1 MASDLRVD
9 ISPFLETFQVD
20 PVRGFIP
27 KNDPIQTL
35 GPTFEEWESV
45 AKALPDLLESGKLRD
60 RIEKLPEFAIRSIKS
75 EQCEYAFLMMSML
88 ANAYVHAEEPS
99 AKVLPTVLAIPFVDL
114 AGRLGRPPILSH
126 ASLVLNNW
134 QRIDLNSPIE
144 AENLR
149 PIFTFRNTPD
159 EAWFYHL
166 TTGIEA
172 KGAKAVHEVAVMLRA
187 AKEDQE
193 ELVEEAM
200 NNVLEIIPTL
210 THELTRMEERC
221 DPEVF
226 YEKIRP
232 YLNSFHKVRYQ
243 GIVHDEVRSYAGG
256 SAAQSSL
263 LQALEAGLGIPHT
276 EEHSAKF
283 LQGMR
288 KFMPPAHR
296 SFLSALE
303 RTAPAFVD
311 FCEQHPHLQDLRKA
325 CSVEL
330 QHFRNGHL
338 KLVSQYI
345 LAHSSQAGPG
355 HTGTGGTDPMPFLR
369 QLRNDN
375 GTFSKG

>member
-1 MASDLRVD
+1 M
-9 ISPFLETFQVD
+9 ETFQID
-20 PVRGFIP
+20 PIRGFIP
-27 KNDPIQTL
+27 GIDPIHTL
-35 GPTFEEWESV
+35 GPGFEVWEST
-45 AKALPDLLESGKLRD
+45 ARELPQLIESGKVRE
-60 RIEKLPEFAIRSIKS
+60 RVEMLPEFSIRSIKPA
-75 EQCEYAFLMMSML
+75 QCEFAFLMMAML
-88 ANAYVHAEEPS
+88 ANAYVHAENPS
-99 AKVLPTVLAIPFVDL
+99 ATALPAVLAVPFVDL

-126 ASLVLNNW
+126 TSLVLNNW
-134 QRIDLNSPIE
+134 QRIDSEGPIE
-144 AENLR
+144 VKNLR

-193 ELVEEAM
+193 ELVEEALK
-200 NNVLEIIPTL
+200 NILKIIPTL
-210 THELTRMEERC
+210 TDELTRMQEGC

-232 YLNSFHKVRYQ
+232 YLASFQRVRYQ
-243 GIVHDEVRSYAGG
+243 GVVDREVRSYAGG

-276 EEHSAKF
+276 EDHSAKF
-283 LQGMR
+283 LLDMR
-288 KFMPPAHR
+288 KYMPPAHR

-303 RTAPAFVD
+303 RTAPAFVE
-311 FCEQHPHLQDLRKA
+311 FCEQHPRLQELRKD
-325 CSVEL
+325 CSIEL

-345 LAHSSQAGPG
+345 LAHSSKTGPG

-375 GTFSKG
+375 GTFSKE